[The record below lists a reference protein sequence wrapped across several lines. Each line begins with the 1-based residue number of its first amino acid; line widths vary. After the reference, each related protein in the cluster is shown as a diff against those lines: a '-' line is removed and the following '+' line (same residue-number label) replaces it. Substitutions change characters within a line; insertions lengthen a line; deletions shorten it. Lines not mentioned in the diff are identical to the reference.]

1 MTEKDVMNRV
11 REHAKEV
18 DLLRHD
24 FFFISAQGSW
34 NYELGYEN
42 SDVDTKAVILPRFE
56 EFVLNKDALSTTHI
70 LSNNEHI
77 DLKDIRVMFKNFWK
91 QNINFLEVL
100 FSKYCVVNPN
110 YQEEW
115 EQLTNLRERIA
126 HYNNWYAVKGMC
138 GLATE
143 KYAAL
148 YKPYPAQ
155 VEIVEKYG
163 YSGKQLHHLMR
174 MVNFLTGYV
183 NDLSFEECLTFFPI
197 YEKDMLM
204 SAKRQE
210 FSLEEVNYFANRSI
224 SQLEELRTNYLSSNP
239 NVIDEEVK
247 QEVEKILFKILRK
260 KFLNELREESYDEK
274 TVYYA
279 NA

>member
-18 DLLRHD
+18 DLLGHD

-42 SDVDTKAVILPRFE
+42 SDVDTKAVILPKFE

-115 EQLTNLRERIA
+115 EQLTKLRERIA
-126 HYNNWYAVKGMC
+126 HYNNWYAVKCMC

-210 FSLEEVNYFANRSI
+210 FSLEEVNYFANRSM

>member
-11 REHAKEV
+11 KEHAKEV
-18 DLLRHD
+18 DLLGHD
-24 FFFISAQGSW
+24 YFFISAQGSW

-42 SDVDTKAVILPRFE
+42 SDVDTKAVILPKFK

-115 EQLTNLRERIA
+115 EQLANLRERIA
-126 HYNNWYAVKGMC
+126 HYNNWYAVKCMC

-143 KYAAL
+143 KYTAL

-155 VEIVEKYG
+155 AEIVEKYG

-210 FSLEEVNYFANRSI
+210 FSLEEVNYFANRSM

-260 KFLNELREESYDEK
+260 KFFNELREESYDEK

>member
-1 MTEKDVMNRV
+1 MTERDVMHRV
-11 REHAKEV
+11 EEHAKEV
-18 DLLRHD
+18 ESLGLD

-34 NYELGYEN
+34 NYDLGYEH
-42 SDVDTKAVILPRFE
+42 SDVDTKATIFPKFE
-56 EFVLNKDALSTTHI
+56 DFVLNKDALSTTHI
-70 LSNNEHI
+70 LPNNEHI
-77 DLKDIRVMFKNFWK
+77 DLKDVRLMFKNFWK

-100 FSKYCVVNPN
+100 FSKYCIVNPD

-115 EQLTNLRERIA
+115 EQLTNLKERIA
-126 HYNNWYAVKGMC
+126 HYNNWYAVKCMY
-138 GLATE
+138 GLASE

-148 YKPYPAQ
+148 YKPYPSQ
-155 VEIVEKYG
+155 VEVVEKYG

-183 NDLSFEECLTFFPI
+183 DDLSFEECLTFFPI
-197 YEKDMLM
+197 YEKDILM

-210 FSLEEVNYFANRSI
+210 FSLEEANYFANRSMA
-224 SQLEELRTNYLSSNP
+224 QLEELRTNYLSSNS

>member
-11 REHAKEV
+11 KEHAKEV
-18 DLLRHD
+18 DLLGHD

-42 SDVDTKAVILPRFE
+42 SDVDTKAVILPKFE

-100 FSKYCVVNPN
+100 FSKYCVVNSN

-126 HYNNWYAVKGMC
+126 HYNNWYAVKCMC

-210 FSLEEVNYFANRSI
+210 FSLEEVNYFANRSM